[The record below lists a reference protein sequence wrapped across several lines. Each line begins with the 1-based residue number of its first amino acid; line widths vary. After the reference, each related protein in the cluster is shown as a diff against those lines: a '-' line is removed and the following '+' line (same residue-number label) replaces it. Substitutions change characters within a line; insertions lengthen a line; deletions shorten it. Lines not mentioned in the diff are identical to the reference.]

1 MGRPVEM
8 KTITPRSL
16 AVLRACTVEPGMR
29 WVLNDTS
36 VPSISTNK
44 ALTFLIC
51 STVSL
56 KVYSCFIEDIF
67 ANPDGCWKMRKQ
79 QGLFCGSAACVY
91 GQSCWLPLC
100 VPYVYSPSGALSIR
114 SMNWSSFGVMMICV
128 RRLRCLPTSVSFEAR
143 GLYSPRPPAVS
154 LFGSTP

>member
-8 KTITPRSL
+8 KTITPRCL

-36 VPSISTNK
+36 VPSISKNK

-79 QGLFCGSAACVY
+79 QGLFCGSAAWIYGNGVTCRCGLVY
-91 GQSCWLPLC
+91 LFSLRSLVYKVHELVKLRSDDDLC
-100 VPYVYSPSGALSIR
+100 AAVAL
-114 SMNWSSFGVMMICV
+114 
-128 RRLRCLPTSVSFEAR
+128 LAHLSV
-143 GLYSPRPPAVS
+143 V
-154 LFGSTP
+154 